1 MASPYFTIGRI
12 LRTQAGDS
20 SAVQPQLQGVQG
32 LAAAKRSFV
41 ALLHSGSL
49 VTWSRPNVSGINAL
63 VRAQIQ
69 EMWWRKS
76 WRTRASNDLAT
87 FYGFELPVWKII
99 LWGFDQVHVM
109 GYERYRIFW
118 GIEQTKNMRFGCVWN
133 GNLPGKSWLAFGN
146 LIFKEIIII
155 QLQSPILVSFCPVL
169 FGV

>member
-69 EMWWRKS
+69 EMWWRK
-76 WRTRASNDLAT
+76 
-87 FYGFELPVWKII
+87 
-99 LWGFDQVHVM
+99 
-109 GYERYRIFW
+109 
-118 GIEQTKNMRFGCVWN
+118 
-133 GNLPGKSWLAFGN
+133 
-146 LIFKEIIII
+146 
-155 QLQSPILVSFCPVL
+155 
-169 FGV
+169 